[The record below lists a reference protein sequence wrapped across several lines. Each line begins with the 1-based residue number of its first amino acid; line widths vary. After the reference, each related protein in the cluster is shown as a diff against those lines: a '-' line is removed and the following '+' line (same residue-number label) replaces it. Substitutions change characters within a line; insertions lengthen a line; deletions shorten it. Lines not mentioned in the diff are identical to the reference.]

1 MDEARIGEIGKAF
14 FGIIQA
20 RWPQFIPFFV
30 EDGSSDLV
38 INYPSPHR
46 SDGLGLYLLADAD
59 LDEMIVGFG
68 GGHSHGGPW
77 REPGDVDYGF
87 GGSIAFIEGILDE
100 SVVHAVYESGG
111 GRMGDLSTLKARE
124 DWGSVVTI
132 RSWRGTHDHG

>member
-77 REPGDVDYGF
+77 REPGW
-87 GGSIAFIEGILDE
+87 ELWP
-100 SVVHAVYESGG
+100 
-111 GRMGDLSTLKARE
+111 DLFLGVSLR
-124 DWGSVVTI
+124 
-132 RSWRGTHDHG
+132 